1 MRKSA
6 GPEVIFDAFQL
17 KQLAYANTG
26 TRNVKPNDLLGKYD
40 SFYVFWWKN
49 IKGKG
54 IFMWLFWVSVD
65 SKRRGD
71 ILLISERR
79 LIV

>member
-6 GPEVIFDAFQL
+6 GPEVILGAFQL
-17 KQLAYANTG
+17 KLLAYANTE
-26 TRNVKPNDLLGKYD
+26 THNLKPNDVLGKYD
-40 SFYVFWWKN
+40 SFYVFWSKN

-71 ILLISERR
+71 ILLISESR
-79 LIV
+79 LIL

>member
-6 GPEVIFDAFQL
+6 GPEVILDAFQPKL
-17 KQLAYANTG
+17 LTCAKTE
-26 TRNVKPNDLLGKYD
+26 THNVKPNDVLGKYD
-40 SFYVFWWKN
+40 SFYVFWSKN